1 VIMSRVGRFV
11 EKVLRQRRIRRARI
25 DPGSDAELRTAI
37 LLRSARLGAGSVRE
51 EFVTSLHQRLGAEL
65 AADPAPP
72 VPVTRR
78 RRFVQLTATA
88 AASIGIGAGLDHVLT
103 SAASPAATPPAD
115 NQTGG
120 PPLSPDHG
128 AWLAVATSSELRE
141 GGVLRFDLGA
151 VSGFLRRTNGQVAA
165 VSGSCTHLGASS
177 TWTQRPGSS
186 TARATAR
193 RSRSPAPCC
202 GTGCRSSW
210 GRCRS
215 SRCARPTGRSRF
227 SYRTV
232 PVRNPPPYWW
242 V

>member
-165 VSGSCTHLGASS
+165 VSGSCTHLGCQLNLDAQAGQLDCPCHGASFS
-177 TWTQRPGSS
+177 VTGAVLRHRLPIKLGPLPVI
-186 TARATAR
+186 AVREADGKVEVFVPR
-193 RSRSPAPCC
+193 
-202 GTGCRSSW
+202 GTG
-210 GRCRS
+210 
-215 SRCARPTGRSRF
+215 P
-227 SYRTV
+227 
-232 PVRNPPPYWW
+232 
-242 V
+242 